1 MLSFSGEIT
10 INPSVKTG
18 AFKAGGLWVKD
29 FIVFQLNPSNALKGP
44 IGDARIIVP
53 VRIVSD
59 PYSAHTGTYVD
70 TPPSRVSPPES
81 VGQDELPTLDFNAP
95 ASNTTDFAA

>member
-1 MLSFSGEIT
+1 MLSFSGEIN
-10 INPSVKTG
+10 IAAPVAAG

-59 PYSAHTGTYVD
+59 PYSAHTGAYID

-95 ASNTTDFAA
+95 LTNGTDSPL

>member
-1 MLSFSGEIT
+1 MLSFSGEVNISST
-10 INPSVKTG
+10 VKAG

-29 FIVFQLNPSNALKGP
+29 FIVFQLNPGNALKGP

-59 PYSAHTGTYVD
+59 PFSSYNGPYID
-70 TPPSRVSPPES
+70 TPPSRISPPES
-81 VGQDELPTLDFNAP
+81 VGQDDLPTLDFNAP
-95 ASNTTDFAA
+95 LNVSDPTA

>member
-1 MLSFSGEIT
+1 MLSFSGD
-10 INPSVKTG
+10 INIDPNVKSG

-44 IGDARIIVP
+44 VGDARIIIP
-53 VRIVSD
+53 VRIVTD
-59 PYSAHTGTYVD
+59 PYTAHTASYID

-81 VGQDELPTLDFNAP
+81 VGHDDLPTLDFNAP
-95 ASNTTDFAA
+95 LTNGSDSPA